1 MDTILSTLHG
11 LVWGPVTILWILGIG
26 LVLTVRLGVPQVR
39 YLPRAFRLFFA
50 PPKRINGTSPFRALC
65 TALAATVGTGNLV
78 GVAGAICLGGP
89 GAIFWMWVSGF
100 LGMATKY
107 AEATLAV
114 RYRKA
119 TPEGYVGGPMYV
131 ITQGLE
137 PKFVPLA
144 KLYCVLGLLAS
155 FGVGNATQISAIVSG
170 VETVAGLR
178 GLRLGPWGTL
188 ALGVILAL
196 VIGALLLG
204 GAGRIG
210 AVAETL
216 VPVLSAGYILLC
228 LGSLIANAS
237 QIPGAMA
244 AIVRGAFCPRAV
256 TGGALGSA
264 FLALRTGCSRGVFTN
279 EAGMGTASIAHAGAE
294 VICPAQQGLMGV
306 MEVFL
311 DTMVICTL
319 TALVI
324 LTSGIPIPYGVDAGM
339 ELTCAAFSAVYGG
352 AATLFLSLALSCFA
366 FATVLGWSLYGARCA
381 QFLFGDSAWK
391 GYAYAQSAV
400 VVLGACLPS
409 GRLWLGAEI
418 LNGLMALPNLLAL
431 GLLIPEI
438 AALTEHYRTCLR
450 RHLPGKPGILGPYK
464 GRRGNH
470 ETKHT

>member
-1 MDTILSTLHG
+1 
-11 LVWGPVTILWILGIG
+11 
-26 LVLTVRLGVPQVR
+26 
-39 YLPRAFRLFFA
+39 
-50 PPKRINGTSPFRALC
+50 
-65 TALAATVGTGNLV
+65 
-78 GVAGAICLGGP
+78 
-89 GAIFWMWVSGF
+89 
-100 LGMATKY
+100 
-107 AEATLAV
+107 
-114 RYRKA
+114 
-119 TPEGYVGGPMYV
+119 
-131 ITQGLE
+131 
-137 PKFVPLA
+137 
-144 KLYCVLGLLAS
+144 
-155 FGVGNATQISAIVSG
+155 
-170 VETVAGLR
+170 
-178 GLRLGPWGTL
+178 
-188 ALGVILAL
+188 
-196 VIGALLLG
+196 
-204 GAGRIG
+204 
-210 AVAETL
+210 
-216 VPVLSAGYILLC
+216 
-228 LGSLIANAS
+228 
-237 QIPGAMA
+237 
-244 AIVRGAFCPRAV
+244 
-256 TGGALGSA
+256 
-264 FLALRTGCSRGVFTN
+264 
-279 EAGMGTASIAHAGAE
+279 
-294 VICPAQQGLMGV
+294 MGV